1 MRSGAQR
8 YQTSSKVIQL
18 NISLS
23 VNISIYTHVH
33 VSMFV
38 SIYIHVCI
46 TVCDGRLPVW
56 NIALIVLGVICF
68 IAGVVIAVI
77 LIVLLFLRVTHS
89 DGMFV

>member
-1 MRSGAQR
+1 M
-8 YQTSSKVIQL
+8 
-18 NISLS
+18 S
-23 VNISIYTHVH
+23 VCLYIIIPIYTHVH

-38 SIYIHVCI
+38 SIYIYVCIII
-46 TVCDGRLPVW
+46 TVCDGKLPVW

-77 LIVLLFLRVTHS
+77 LVVLLFLRVKRS